1 MGQLYKW
8 IERLVGNKPSH
19 QGHQSRVSC
28 QAAMDV
34 QDEKQK
40 ELWAKWRSA
49 ADRCEVVS
57 LHTRII
63 SIDFGW
69 IYIYIISVRTLL
81 GFHCSWRSICPFVT
95 SLVDYFPLLFGDAS
109 NLDSEFILSMGIE
122 YQDQH
127 LPGSS
132 KNLTFSD
139 ILSYVPCRIAPQI
152 ILNTPQ

>member
-1 MGQLYKW
+1 MDRTSRGKQTFPSGPS
-8 IERLVGNKPSH
+8 IEGVLSGSHGCARREAEGTVGE
-19 QGHQSRVSC
+19 
-28 QAAMDV
+28 AA
-34 QDEKQK
+34 KRSGS
-40 ELWAKWRSA
+40 LWGS
-49 ADRCEVVS
+49 
-57 LHTRII
+57 I
-63 SIDFGW
+63 STHPNHIYRFWLD

-81 GFHCSWRSICPFVT
+81 GFHCSCRSICPFVT